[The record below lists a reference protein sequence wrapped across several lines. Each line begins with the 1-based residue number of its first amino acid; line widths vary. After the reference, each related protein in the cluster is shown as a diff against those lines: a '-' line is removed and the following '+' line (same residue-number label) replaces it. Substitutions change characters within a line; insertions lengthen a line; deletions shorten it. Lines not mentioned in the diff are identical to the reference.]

1 MSAVGSHVAL
11 AVAFTAVAGVLMS
24 RIGEAT
30 GMLKGRATRRF
41 CPCCGRRL
49 SSRGCEHCGF

>member
-1 MSAVGSHVAL
+1 MSALGSHLPLAAAL
-11 AVAFTAVAGVLMS
+11 TAAAGVLMS

-30 GMLKGRATRRF
+30 GMLKERARRRF

-49 SSRGCEHCGF
+49 SSRGCEHCGV

>member
-1 MSAVGSHVAL
+1 MSALGSHLAL
-11 AVAFTAVAGVLMS
+11 TGALTLAAGVLMS

-30 GMLKGRATRRF
+30 GVLKERARRRV
-41 CPCCGRRL
+41 CPCCRRRL